1 MKPKTKESKNL
12 TNERKIQ
19 YTIKFGVSGVSGD
32 SERNADDF
40 QKSNATHP
48 KLILMTSKKKTRL
61 LLIRHGDRLD
71 YLKPTWRDE
80 AQRNGN
86 MVRFFFFGRSF
97 RKKYLFVPP
106 KEKIYS
112 HEISFQINAN

>member
-1 MKPKTKESKNL
+1 MRNLKPKTKES
-12 TNERKIQ
+12 NERLKYSIRLSV
-19 YTIKFGVSGVSGD
+19 FGVSGD

-97 RKKYLFVPP
+97 RKKYLFVLP